1 MLFCDTSQGGKF
13 SNPGV
18 GEYDVD
24 SPLRHDG
31 LIESVKVGEVGNVAL
46 NAGDVAADR
55 LDGLIKFLLATARD
69 EDVGPLSDEEFC
81 RGKPYARGTAG
92 DDCRFSFQL
101 AHGRYSRCGRRAS
114 LPR

>member
-1 MLFCDTSQGGKF
+1 MLFGDTSQGSKF

-18 GEYDVD
+18 SENDID
-24 SPLRHDG
+24 S
-31 LIESVKVGEVGNVAL
+31 
-46 NAGDVAADR
+46 ADC

-81 RGKPYARGTAG
+81 RSKPYARRTAG

-114 LPR
+114 LPRLCSASARCATAAW